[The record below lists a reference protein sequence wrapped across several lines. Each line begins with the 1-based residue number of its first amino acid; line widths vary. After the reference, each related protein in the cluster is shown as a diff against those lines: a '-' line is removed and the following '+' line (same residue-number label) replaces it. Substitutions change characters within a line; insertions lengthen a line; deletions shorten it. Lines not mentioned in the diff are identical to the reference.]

1 MTVQLLLSLL
11 GIAFVVLLLTLQ
23 HLVGLHRGFL
33 HVAQILEVLLSRRI
47 VQVSEVHSL
56 VVESPKQKCQ
66 S

>member
-11 GIAFVVLLLTLQ
+11 GIALVVLLLTLQ
-23 HLVGLHRGFL
+23 HLIRLHRGFL
-33 HVAQILEVLLSRRI
+33 HIAQILEVLLSRRI

-56 VVESPKQKCQ
+56 VVESPKQKFQ

>member
-33 HVAQILEVLLSRRI
+33 HIAQILEVLLSRRI

-56 VVESPKQKCQ
+56 VVESPKQKCK